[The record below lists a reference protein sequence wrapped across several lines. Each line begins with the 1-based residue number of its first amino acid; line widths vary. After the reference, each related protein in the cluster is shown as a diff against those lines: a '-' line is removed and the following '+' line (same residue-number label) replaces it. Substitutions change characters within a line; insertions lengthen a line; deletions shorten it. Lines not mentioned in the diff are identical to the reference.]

1 MLGLIIESITTLGED
16 GSVENKFSC
25 KDTPDYVDKL
35 LESEIGFGDKES
47 FELEGDPFTVLSKD
61 GWELKGISNTTLCQ
75 NNKMMVIN
83 YYYYQKVK

>member
-47 FELEGDPFTVLSKD
+47 FELEGDPFIVLSKD